1 LKSQTKESKSMKQNK
16 NHCVKIILSVGA
28 IACVVA
34 LAGCAGTR
42 STQGGGGGVPADY
55 KGKPWQDKA
64 QVIPGKIH
72 AAFYDLGGEGVAYHD
87 TDPEINRGSGELN
100 QRPEQQMPE
109 SSPYYWNFRKNEGVD
124 ISYTKDFADFNHH
137 QNMVNPPTNQFYIGW
152 AADGEWCNYTV
163 DVKKAGTYKIIA
175 LYSNGANLFKFSINH
190 KPACECKF
198 PVSTGSMHKW
208 NKAKVGTITFS
219 EAGLQL
225 LTLYYNKGNNFA
237 YFEFEAMDSSAAGS
251 KASTTAPG
259 K

>member
-124 ISYTKDFADFNHH
+124 ISYTKKPFDKNVEGKTEQFNILY
-137 QNMVNPPTNQFYIGW
+137 VGW
-152 AADGEWCNYTV
+152 THPGEWLNYTV
-163 DVKKAGTYKIIA
+163 KVKKAGTYTINAHISAHGPDRCLSFDFNGEDKSGKILIRDTKGVHRWA
-175 LYSNGANLFKFSINH
+175 TYKNLGEVKLE
-190 KPACECKF
+190 K
-198 PVSTGSMHKW
+198 
-208 NKAKVGTITFS
+208 
-219 EAGLQL
+219 GLQVM
-225 LTLYYNKGNNFA
+225 TMHIVDNGDMNIDYV
-237 YFEFEAMDSSAAGS
+237 EFVPELETGED
-251 KASTTAPG
+251 G